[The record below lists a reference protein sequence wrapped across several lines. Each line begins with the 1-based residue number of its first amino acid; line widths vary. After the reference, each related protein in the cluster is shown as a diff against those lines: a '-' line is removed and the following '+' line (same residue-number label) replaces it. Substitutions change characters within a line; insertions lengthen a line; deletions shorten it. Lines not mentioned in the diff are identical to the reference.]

1 MSIEADFRAVLVAH
15 APLVALVP
23 AARIAQ
29 NAVDGTGTGA
39 AVVFTATHAPI
50 LGLGTVA
57 LGDQCTLEV
66 QCWAASAAAADAIAD
81 AVVAA
86 VATAP
91 AAAAACVLA
100 RASVFDAETGQD
112 GTVLSVEWWSG

>member
-1 MSIEADFRAVLVAH
+1 MTIESDFRATLIAH

-29 NAVDGTGTGA
+29 NAVDPGGTGA
-39 AVVFTATHAPI
+39 VVIFIATHNRI
-50 LGLGTVA
+50 LGLNNNL
-57 LGDQCTLEV
+57 LGDQCQIEV
-66 QCWAASAAAADAIAD
+66 QCWAETAVAADAVAD

-91 AAAAACVLA
+91 AASGACVTG
-100 RASVFDAETGQD
+100 RASTFDPETGQD
-112 GTVLSVEWWSG
+112 GTLLSVEWWV